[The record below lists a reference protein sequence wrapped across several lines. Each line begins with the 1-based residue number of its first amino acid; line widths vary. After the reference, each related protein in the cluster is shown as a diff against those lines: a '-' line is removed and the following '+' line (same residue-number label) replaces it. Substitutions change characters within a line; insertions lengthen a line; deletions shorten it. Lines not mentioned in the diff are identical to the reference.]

1 MAISQ
6 IEAAENQTRFPLS
19 SNEPAH
25 RSRHLV
31 RIDQRPEQDVGV
43 EQIVHRRSASNIF

>member
-6 IEAAENQTRFPLS
+6 IEAAENHAVSAIL
-19 SNEPAH
+19 NKPAH

-31 RIDQRPEQDVGV
+31 RIDERPEEHLGV
-43 EQIVHRRSASNIF
+43 EQIVHRRPASNIF